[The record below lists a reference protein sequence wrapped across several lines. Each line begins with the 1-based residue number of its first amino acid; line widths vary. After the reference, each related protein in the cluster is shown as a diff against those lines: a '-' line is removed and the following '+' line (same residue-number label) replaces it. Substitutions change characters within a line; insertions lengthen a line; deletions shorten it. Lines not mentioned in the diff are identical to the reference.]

1 MHKTSNPWTTCVHII
16 WSPHTEIYQYALQY
30 WSITWLCQC
39 QWLSLI
45 YFFSVCVYVCVCAC
59 MPECVCVWAACV
71 VCLCASFIIK
81 KSLVWSVGPNDCDLL
96 KLHLHCEPSQ
106 LSKNRRTQN
115 FKLKGFPVS
124 PRMLRALHT
133 TASDVHILGH
143 LIWVRL
149 QQLREQSYP
158 FLPAC
163 AAFSCAWTLV

>member
-1 MHKTSNPWTTCVHII
+1 MNHLCAYNLIPTHWNLPVCITILVHHMAV
-16 WSPHTEIYQYALQY
+16 SVSVTQSHLFL
-30 WSITWLCQC
+30 LC
-39 QWLSLI
+39 
-45 YFFSVCVYVCVCAC
+45 VCVCVCVCAC